1 MATFLH
7 RAHPEVGRRRSRT
20 CAGHVPSQAGT
31 GRAAT
36 ACASGVPRGAWRE
49 RLHQR
54 TRPRTW
60 TILSALTK
68 SGSRRRSQRTK
79 SVEGTPLRGRNRGG
93 RAAARRGHSGTL
105 RRHRLLP
112 VEGPRKTPS
121 HVKNGSGERTSA
133 PPGLVTSAEGSS
145 AQDTPPRTL
154 GSRMRQQ
161 RQRGEGG
168 AVTRMAS
175 SSSRICMSRPAR
187 TRT

>member
-7 RAHPEVGRRRSRT
+7 RAHPEVGRRRFRT
-20 CAGHVPSQAGT
+20 CAGHVRSQAGT

-36 ACASGVPRGAWRE
+36 ACASGVPRGAW
-49 RLHQR
+49 LKGLLWR
-54 TRPRTW
+54 TCPRTL
-60 TILSALTK
+60 TTPLALTK

-93 RAAARRGHSGTL
+93 RAAAHRGRSGIL
-105 RRHRLLP
+105 RRRRLLP

-145 AQDTPPRTL
+145 AQDTAPGIL

-161 RQRGEGG
+161 RQRDEGG

-175 SSSRICMSRPAR
+175 SSSPICMSRLAR
-187 TRT
+187 PRT